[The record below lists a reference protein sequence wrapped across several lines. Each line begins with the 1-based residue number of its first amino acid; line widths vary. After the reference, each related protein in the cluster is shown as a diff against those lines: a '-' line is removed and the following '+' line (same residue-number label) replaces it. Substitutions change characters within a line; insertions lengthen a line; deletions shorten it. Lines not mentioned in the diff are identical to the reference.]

1 MKSTFK
7 IALGGVMA
15 AFCIVLMLLTA
26 IVPIGSFAL
35 PCIAGLI
42 LLMVS
47 YEVGISW
54 AILIYAAVAI
64 MSLLFVADKESA
76 LLFTMFL
83 GYYPILKEFLD
94 KKIRNKAINY
104 IVKFAVF
111 NVCAVSGFFI
121 GVYLLGIPKEGFEIN
136 GIYLPWLF
144 LIIGEVA
151 FFIYEI
157 CLSRIRVIY
166 LPGFR
171 DRIFHRIK

>member
-15 AFCIVLMLLTA
+15 AFCVVLMFLTA

-47 YEVGISW
+47 YEVGLNW
-54 AILIYAAVAI
+54 ALLTYAAVAVL
-64 MSLLFVADKESA
+64 SLLFAADKEAA

-83 GYYPILKEFLD
+83 GYYPILKEYLD
-94 KKIRNKAINY
+94 KKIKNRALSWA
-104 IVKFAVF
+104 VKFLIF

-121 GVYLLGIPKEGFEIN
+121 GVYVLGIPKEGFEIN

-144 LIIGEVA
+144 LLIGEAA
-151 FFIYEI
+151 FAIYEI

-166 LPGFR
+166 LTDFR
-171 DRIFHRIK
+171 NRIFHRIK

>member
-47 YEVGISW
+47 YEVGIRW
-54 AILIYAAVAI
+54 AILIYAAVAV
-64 MSLLFVADKESA
+64 MSLLFVADKEAA

-83 GYYPILKEFLD
+83 GYYPILKEYLD
-94 KKIRNKAINY
+94 KKIKNKIFLWT
-104 IVKFAVF
+104 VKFAIF
-111 NVCAVSGFFI
+111 TICAVSGFFI
-121 GVYLLGIPKEGFEIN
+121 GIYVLGIPKEGFEIN
-136 GIYLPWLF
+136 GVYLPWLF
-144 LIIGEVA
+144 LIIGEA
-151 FFIYEI
+151 SFFIYEI

-166 LPGFR
+166 LTGFR
-171 DRIFHRIK
+171 DRIFRRIK

>member
-15 AFCIVLMLLTA
+15 AFCIVLMFLTA

-35 PCIAGLI
+35 PCIAGII

-47 YEVGISW
+47 YEVGLSW
-54 AILIYAAVAI
+54 ALLTYAAVAI
-64 MSLLFVADKESA
+64 LSILFVADKEAA

-94 KKIRNKAINY
+94 KKIRNKALSY
-104 IVKFAVF
+104 IVKFLIF
-111 NVCAVSGFFI
+111 NACAISGFFI
-121 GVYLLGIPKEGFEIN
+121 GINVFGIPKEGFEIN
-136 GIYLPWLF
+136 GIYLPWVF

-151 FFIYEI
+151 FLIYEI

-166 LPGFR
+166 LTGFR

>member
-64 MSLLFVADKESA
+64 MSLLFVADKEAA

-94 KKIRNKAINY
+94 KKIRNKAATNTS
-104 IVKFAVF
+104 A
-111 NVCAVSGFFI
+111 NVRDA
-121 GVYLLGIPKEGFEIN
+121 
-136 GIYLPWLF
+136 
-144 LIIGEVA
+144 
-151 FFIYEI
+151 
-157 CLSRIRVIY
+157 LSALSNCPPYSTR
-166 LPGFR
+166 
-171 DRIFHRIK
+171 